1 MNNLTIII
9 LLILVF
15 IIVYRYLNRSSNEKY
30 FLNDNKYSWSEEK
43 PIHTRRSELEKFDDK
58 IVLEIQ
64 TAESGVIVVSYFKTT
79 NKFLI
84 RHKEGYGGDYLN
96 QECDSFSEC
105 IDALEE
111 IKFRNISSENITK
124 TAWLSRNLLF
134 IDKSVKQELID
145 RILSYGG
152 KNLAT
157 IRNLLLIDESSF
169 YTDNFNRWMEFSS
182 IRIKSKQKK

>member
-1 MNNLTIII
+1 MNEIFLLAKLT
-9 LLILVF
+9 LICF
-15 IIVYRYLNRSSNEKY
+15 IVYLLAKRKKKVPNH
-30 FLNDNKYSWSEEK
+30 NDKYSWSEEK

-64 TAESGVIVVSYFKTT
+64 TAESGVIIVSYFNTT

-84 RHKEGYGGDYLN
+84 RHKEGYGGDYLY

-111 IKFRNISSENITK
+111 IKFRNISSESITK

-134 IDKSVKQELID
+134 IDKTIKQELID
-145 RILSYGG
+145 RIRSYGG
-152 KNLAT
+152 KNLAA
-157 IRNLLLIDESSF
+157 IRNLLLTDGSF
-169 YTDNFNRWMEFSS
+169 FYIDNFNRWMEFSS
-182 IRIKSKQKK
+182 IRFKNKQKK